1 MRDFTLKE
9 TESLLTR
16 SLEEIAME
24 GACKMLKIALE
35 SEITDFIEKFSG
47 LKDSNGRR
55 LITRNGYH
63 NARDIVTGIGKLQV
77 RVPRARD
84 LGTNIRNPITFNS
97 KIVPKYLRRGYKIE
111 YLIRFLYLKGI
122 SSNDFSEVLSKLL
135 GAEISLSSNSVLRLS
150 EQWEDEYT
158 KWTKRDLSEK
168 EYIYWWVDGVY
179 FNVRNENDKSCILII
194 IGATGDG
201 RKELLAIQDGFRES
215 ELSWSG
221 ILLGLKKMGLKK
233 GPKLAIGD
241 GFLGFWNALS
251 KHFPDTIHQRCWV
264 HRTANVLEKLPKS
277 VQKQAKR
284 DIYDIYLAPKKAE
297 ALKAFDKFVKTYQAK
312 YPKAVE
318 CILKTKEQTLA
329 FYDFPAE
336 HWKHIRSTNP
346 IESTFATVRLRTY
359 KTRACCKKTTIF
371 TMVFKLVQAAEKRW
385 QRLYGY
391 KFIPEV
397 LKGVKFIDGVKHAA

>member
-9 TESLLTR
+9 SESLLR
-16 SLEEIAME
+16 KSLEEIAME
-24 GACKMLKIALE
+24 GAYKMLKIALE
-35 SEITDFIEKFSG
+35 SEITDFIEKFSSIT
-47 LKDSNGRR
+47 DSKGRR

-77 RVPRARD
+77 RVPRVRD
-84 LGTNIRNPITFNS
+84 LRSNIINPIIFNS
-97 KIVPKYLRRGYKIE
+97 TIVPKYLRRADKLE
-111 YLIRFLYLKGI
+111 DLMPFLYLKGI
-122 SSNDFSEVLSKLL
+122 SSNDFSEVLSKLS
-135 GAEISLSSNSVLRLS
+135 GTEISLSSNTVLRLT
-150 EQWEDEYT
+150 EQWEQEYT
-158 KWTKRDLSEK
+158 EWSERDLSAK

-179 FNVRNENDKSCILII
+179 FNVRGEKDKSCILVI
-194 IGATGDG
+194 IGATEDG
-201 RKELLAIQDGFRES
+201 SKELVAVHDGFRES

-221 ILLGLKKMGLKK
+221 ILLELKKMGLKK
-233 GPKLAIGD
+233 GPRLAIGD

-284 DIYDIYLAPKKAE
+284 DIWDIYLAPKKTE

-318 CILKTKEQTLA
+318 CLLKTKDQTLA

-336 HWKHIRSTNP
+336 HWRHIRTTNP
-346 IESTFATVRLRTY
+346 VESTFATVRLRTY
-359 KTRACCKKTTIF
+359 KTRACCKRNTIF
-371 TMVFKLVQAAEKRW
+371 TMVFKLVQAAEKKW

-391 KFIPEV
+391 KFIDDV